1 MTPLSYHLS
10 NLLLI
15 ALETMRLLVLII
27 NLIALIYY
35 SSNSLEEKKLLKLSL
50 ICIITFLSMYLH
62 SFKKAQLNR
71 VGCVVMWVTSVRG
84 LLGSVGAWVAWVK
97 FLRGSTFYVGHN
109 FYVGYV
115 GQIYFC
121 VGPNFFAWVFAWVK
135 IFYVG
140 PKFLRWSTFS
150 Y

>member
-62 SFKKAQLNR
+62 SFKKTLLNR
-71 VGCVVMWVTSVRG
+71 VGCVVMWVTWVRG
-84 LLGSVGAWVAWVK
+84 LCGS
-97 FLRGSTFYVGHN
+97 SFYVGCLGYVDQN
-109 FYVGYV
+109 IFYVG
-115 GQIYFC
+115 QHFT
-121 VGPNFFAWVFAWVK
+121 WVIIFTWVTWVKYTFVWVK

-140 PKFLRWSTFS
+140 PKFLRWSAFS